1 MVADAL
7 AGRSKGRVG
16 GHSIRH
22 SLRITRSPRRHPD
35 KAPPLWRPVQRT
47 LRRPASEELEERII
61 FTFRPDILPGADWQS
76 PALIPAALYQ
86 PLEVVPRR
94 PAHWARGHRSEGSKI
109 FTENGTRGGAP
120 SALAGGDEASRRR
133 SSRQHPARRARGCGV
148 TQPSG
153 PSKLRPSS
161 GAHSCSLGII
171 AD

>member
-94 PAHWARGHRSEGSKI
+94 PAHWARGHRSEGSNWQARALEDGNHI
-109 FTENGTRGGAP
+109 AGA
-120 SALAGGDEASRRR
+120 
-133 SSRQHPARRARGCGV
+133 RQIARPARRARDAEQADAGDQQRCA
-148 TQPSG
+148 
-153 PSKLRPSS
+153 KLWWLR
-161 GAHSCSLGII
+161 
-171 AD
+171 